1 MTTTTGASVD
11 GGTMTT
17 TKAEEETSR
26 DAMWAALS
34 AVTPERCEE
43 MRERE
48 GGEARA
54 RARGGNAGKSAR
66 RAGERRRA
74 ILSEPCA
81 VPVVRFGAVDV
92 GRSSAETLEIVND
105 TALMREVT
113 FREGRR
119 IRARRI
125 RDR

>member
-1 MTTTTGASVD
+1 MHSRAMTTTTGASVD

-54 RARGGNAGKSAR
+54 RAGETRGRAR
-66 RAGERRRA
+66 DARV
-74 ILSEPCA
+74 S
-81 VPVVRFGAVDV
+81 DV
-92 GRSSAETLEIVND
+92 GR
-105 TALMREVT
+105 
-113 FREGRR
+113 F
-119 IRARRI
+119 
-125 RDR
+125 